1 MPRFSN
7 RPFLATTLSFLSSRG
22 QPRDL
27 QCAIRVPRPRRPTTS
42 TNHHRILMEAPTSPL
57 SFRVSRRGPRNCR
70 SLLEMRKT
78 ILKQICHLACP
89 GVPWDR
95 CAAEWR
101 DLRFSFT
108 SSRFESSHESVLTA
122 VNQRKQPDFVL
133 VHSPQSNRHVTSSK
147 RKLFRYQLPA
157 LV

>member
-27 QCAIRVPRPRRPTTS
+27 QCAIRVPRPCRPTTS

-57 SFRVSRRGPRNCR
+57 SFRVSRRCPRNCR

-78 ILKQICHLACP
+78 ILKQICHL
-89 GVPWDR
+89 DR
-95 CAAEWR
+95 SAAEWR

-108 SSRFESSHESVLTA
+108 SSRFESPHESVLTA